1 MAFKL
6 LELLMSDD
14 CHSGL
19 IVHPLMAVRLDTRY
33 FSRLELVFHH
43 GGVRE
48 GETMLPCRPRN
59 LGVFF

>member
-1 MAFKL
+1 
-6 LELLMSDD
+6 MSDD

-19 IVHPLMAVRLDTRY
+19 IVHPLMAVKLDTRY